1 MEQQEYD
8 WSSNTV
14 TSSIGGIITALIGI
28 TFWII
33 KTKCK
38 HMRSKCDSGCFSC
51 TSREDTERTQ
61 RDAAFVKEFEE
72 YRARQIQT
80 V

>member
-8 WSSNTV
+8 WSSNTI
-14 TSSIGGIITALIGI
+14 TSSVGGIITALIGI

-38 HMRSKCDSGCFSC
+38 HMTSQCDSGCFKC
-51 TSREDTERTQ
+51 TAREDTERTK

-72 YRARQIQT
+72 YRARQIET